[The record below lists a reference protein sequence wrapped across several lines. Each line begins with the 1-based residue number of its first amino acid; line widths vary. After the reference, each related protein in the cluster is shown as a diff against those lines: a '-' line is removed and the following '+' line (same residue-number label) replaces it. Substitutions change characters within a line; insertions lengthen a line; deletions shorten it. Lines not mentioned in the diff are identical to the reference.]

1 MHGKDIL
8 QHLMDDHSRL
18 RTELR
23 EWEAALEQSSGSSYG
38 QCQHAL
44 AVLQELC
51 RALSYECQHHFR
63 EEETVLYAV
72 AEFKL
77 PRLRGLVS
85 ELRSEHDAFR
95 QALEELRR
103 ELVRF
108 NATGEMGALPRLG
121 RSLVRQLRCHLE
133 REEGELHPVV
143 NREFRE
149 SDWHE
154 LSRLHVDSQVA

>member
-1 MHGKDIL
+1 MQGQEIL
-8 QHLMDDHSRL
+8 RHLMNDHSRL

-51 RALSYECQHHFR
+51 RALAYECQHHFR

-72 AEFKL
+72 VEFKL
-77 PRLRGLVS
+77 PRLRALVE
-85 ELRSEHDAFR
+85 ELRSEHDTFR
-95 QALEELRR
+95 QALEQLRR
-103 ELVRF
+103 ELLRF
-108 NATGEMGALPRLG
+108 NATGEQGSLPALG
-121 RSLVRQLRCHLE
+121 RNLVRLLRGHLE
-133 REEGELHPVV
+133 REERELHPVV
-143 NREFRE
+143 LREFGE

-154 LSRLHVDSQVA
+154 LSRVHVDTQVA

>member
-8 QHLMDDHSRL
+8 QHLTDDHSRL
-18 RTELR
+18 RAELR

-51 RALSYECQHHFR
+51 RALAYECRHHFR

-72 AEFKL
+72 VEFKL
-77 PRLRGLVS
+77 PRLRGLVE
-85 ELRSEHDAFR
+85 ELRSEHDNFR
-95 QALEELRR
+95 QALEQLRR
-103 ELVRF
+103 ELLRF
-108 NATGEMGALPRLG
+108 NATGEQGRLPGMGRD
-121 RSLVRQLRCHLE
+121 LVRLLRRHLE
-133 REEGELHPVV
+133 REEAELHPVV
-143 NREFRE
+143 MQEFRE